1 MVPGRPDAYHAGST
15 WRRPGRSIRYPKTPR
30 SPGRPNLMLVLQ
42 FIQTPLLTL
51 YALQEGG
58 EGATD
63 DQPAPD
69 FFFMIAIILAIFWF
83 VAIKPERKQRK
94 KKQAMMEE
102 MKKNDRVLMTSG
114 MYATIAAIGE
124 QDVTIKFDDGP
135 TRVKV
140 LKSAISS
147 VLDKDGEDVSKR

>member
-1 MVPGRPDAYHAGST
+1 
-15 WRRPGRSIRYPKTPR
+15 
-30 SPGRPNLMLVLQ
+30 MLPPSLL
-42 FIQTPLLTL
+42 QTPLL
-51 YALQEGG
+51 ALAAVQEQAGEPGG
-58 EGATD
+58 
-63 DQPAPD
+63 DQSKPD

-83 VAIKPERKQRK
+83 VAIMPERKQRK

-102 MKKNDRVLMTSG
+102 MKKNDRVLMSSG
-114 MYATIAAIGE
+114 MYATVAAIGE

-147 VLDKDGEDVSKR
+147 VLDRDGDDADR